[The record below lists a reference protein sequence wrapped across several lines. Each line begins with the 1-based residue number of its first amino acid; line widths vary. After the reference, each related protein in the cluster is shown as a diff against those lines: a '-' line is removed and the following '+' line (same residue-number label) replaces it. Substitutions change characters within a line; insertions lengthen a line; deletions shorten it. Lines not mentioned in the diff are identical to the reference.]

1 MGSSSA
7 IRLHLAA
14 GATAVLAASGCGADL
29 SEGGVSDTPDL
40 PGEDA
45 SSEVAATL
53 GVAGDTAAGS
63 VVTDSDGYT
72 LYTYTGDGS
81 DPSYSACTG
90 GCAEQWPP
98 ALADGRLSTDG
109 VDEDLAGRMER
120 TGGGTQVTL
129 SGKPLYRFSGDVDP
143 GDVNGQG
150 VDGTWFAVRPSGERA
165 EDLPYGAEDG
175 TGGPRG
181 D

>member
-1 MGSSSA
+1 M
-7 IRLHLAA
+7 AA
-14 GATAVLAASGCGADL
+14 GARGRAALHRRRRRGSGGPDGAH
-29 SEGGVSDTPDL
+29 
-40 PGEDA
+40 
-45 SSEVAATL
+45 
-53 GVAGDTAAGS
+53 
-63 VVTDSDGYT
+63 
-72 LYTYTGDGS
+72 
-81 DPSYSACTG
+81 
-90 GCAEQWPP
+90 
-98 ALADGRLSTDG
+98 
-109 VDEDLAGRMER
+109 
-120 TGGGTQVTL
+120 GGGTQVTL